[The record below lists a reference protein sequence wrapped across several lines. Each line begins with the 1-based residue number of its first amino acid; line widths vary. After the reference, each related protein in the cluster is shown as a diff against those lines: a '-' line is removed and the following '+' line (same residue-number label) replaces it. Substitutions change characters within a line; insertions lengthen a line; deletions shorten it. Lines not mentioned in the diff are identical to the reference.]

1 MFKLFIALAFISFS
15 AETYAQKTK
24 PAKVTII
31 KKYKVPKLTSSLG
44 IYKDTS
50 YIAPLMADSLIG
62 LKLKVT
68 DAFNNVYTISSY
80 NFLYSKIVAT
90 ENEQT
95 GKVSNTTSIKSAM
108 FQTTPLPDMW
118 LNVVRERLRP
128 GEHFF
133 FFDIIARDAQDR
145 VMYAPNLK
153 LIIK

>member
-1 MFKLFIALAFISFS
+1 MWKLFIALAFISFS
-15 AETYAQKTK
+15 AETFAQKTK
-24 PAKVTII
+24 PVKIKAI
-31 KKYKVPKLTSSLG
+31 KKYKVPKLTASLG
-44 IYKDTS
+44 GYKDTT
-50 YIAPLMADSLIG
+50 YIAPRMADSLIG
-62 LKLKVT
+62 LRLKVT
-68 DAFNNVYTISSY
+68 DAKNNVYTVSSY

-108 FQTTPLPDMW
+108 FQTTPLPEMW
-118 LNVVRERLRP
+118 QQVVREKLRP

-133 FFDIIARDAQDR
+133 FFDIIARDAEDR